1 MSKKN
6 NPQTSL
12 VVASFGRS
20 VLVEDANGERTLCS
34 PRGKKNLALVG
45 DIVTW
50 QATGDEGVIDKIEPR
65 RNVLYRQDEIRTKS
79 FAANLDQIL
88 IWQAVEPEFSHEQIT
103 RILIAAEAE
112 KIAVTIC
119 LNKDDLPAFEGTWK
133 RLQVYADMG
142 YTLLHTSV
150 QSGSDIGAIEQLL
163 QGKTSFLIGPSGSG
177 KSSLI
182 NRLLPHANIV
192 TNILSHALKTGKH
205 TTTAS
210 ALHWLDDSK
219 ESALIDSPGFQAF
232 GLQHIAAADLAK
244 LMPDIRLAAEQGC
257 KFYNCTH
264 LHEPHCA
271 VREALAAGNIDAR
284 RYALY
289 TSLFAELSAP
299 PNY

>member
-1 MSKKN
+1 MSQQNK
-6 NPQTSL
+6 PQTSL

-20 VLVEDANGERTLCS
+20 VLVEDAKGERTLCS
-34 PRGKKNLALVG
+34 PGGKKNLALVG

-112 KIAVTIC
+112 KIAATIC
-119 LNKDDLPAFEGTWK
+119 LNKDDLPAFESTWK
-133 RLQVYADMG
+133 RLQVYAEMG

-150 QSGSDIGAIEQLL
+150 QTGSDIAVIEALL
-163 QGKTSFLIGPSGSG
+163 HGKTSFLIGPSGSG

-182 NRLLPHANIV
+182 NRLLPNANIV

-244 LMPDIRLAAEQGC
+244 LMPDIRVAAEQGC
-257 KFYNCTH
+257 KFYNCPH

>member
-1 MSKKN
+1 MSKQN

-20 VLVEDANGERTLCS
+20 VLVEDAKGERTLCS

-50 QATGDEGVIDKIEPR
+50 QTTGDEGVIDKIEPR

-112 KIAVTIC
+112 KIAATIC
-119 LNKDDLPAFEGTWK
+119 LNKDDLPAFESTWK
-133 RLQVYADMG
+133 RLQVYAEMG

-150 QSGSDIGAIEQLL
+150 QTGSDIAVIEALL
-163 QGKTSFLIGPSGSG
+163 HGKTSFLIGPSGSG

-182 NRLLPHANIV
+182 NRLLPNANIV

-244 LMPDIRLAAEQGC
+244 LMPDIRVAAEQGC

-271 VREALAAGNIDAR
+271 VREALGAGKIDAR
-284 RYALY
+284 RYSLY

>member
-1 MSKKN
+1 MSAA
-6 NPQTSL
+6 QTGL

-20 VLVEDANGERTLCS
+20 VLVEDAAGERTLCS

-45 DIVTW
+45 DAVTW
-50 QATGDEGVIDKIEPR
+50 QRTGDEGVIDKIEPR

-88 IWQAVEPEFSHEQIT
+88 IWLAVEPEFSHEQIT

-112 KIAVTIC
+112 KISATIC
-119 LNKDDLPAFEGTWK
+119 LNKDDLPAFAETWQ
-133 RLQVYADMG
+133 RLQIYADMG
-142 YTLLHTSV
+142 YPLLHTSV
-150 QSGSDIGAIEQLL
+150 QEGSDLSAIQALL

-182 NRLLPHANIV
+182 NRLLPGANIV

-210 ALHWLDDSK
+210 ALHWLNESK
-219 ESALIDSPGFQAF
+219 QSALIDSPGFQAF
-232 GLQHIAAADLAK
+232 GLQHIAPADLPK
-244 LMPDIRLAAEQGC
+244 LMPDIRVAAEQGC

-264 LHEPHCA
+264 LHEPQCA
-271 VREALAAGNIDAR
+271 VRAAVAAGTIAAR

>member
-1 MSKKN
+1 MSQPNK
-6 NPQTSL
+6 PQTSL

-50 QATGDEGVIDKIEPR
+50 QATGDEGVIDKIETR

-112 KIAVTIC
+112 KIPVTIC
-119 LNKDDLPAFEGTWK
+119 LNKDDLPAFESTWK

-142 YTLLHTSV
+142 YTLLHISV
-150 QSGSDIGAIEQLL
+150 QTGSDIALIEELL
-163 QGKTSFLIGPSGSG
+163 HGKTSFLIGPSGSG

-182 NRLLPHANIV
+182 NRLLPNANIV